1 MNGHFFFLFACLF
14 VTIIIVVYGLIFI
27 SRNET
32 ENLYLPVLVHVLLLL
47 LIIIPVW
54 IRKEIKKW
62 YHMVQQK
69 MMINFDVLYFH

>member
-14 VTIIIVVYGLIFI
+14 VAIIIVVYGLLFI

-47 LIIIPVW
+47 LIIIPV
-54 IRKEIKKW
+54 
-62 YHMVQQK
+62 
-69 MMINFDVLYFH
+69 